1 MILMKKCSIFL
12 RAKRRSFRRL
22 NSWDAGSKQA
32 RRVIPR
38 AAMRYVSAVI
48 LCVFAGLLNAFA
60 HVERPVINLQGG
72 CIAPSAPN
80 EDIRLDV
87 MRVTFRAKRD
97 SYSVDARYHLFNT
110 GDTVTVTVGVPKYG
124 RPDREEEFQRG
135 EPIVRD
141 FLGFDAWVNGR
152 EAEFVVSRDF
162 FTEPSVRPVG
172 GYCHGDK
179 KSETRWMTK
188 RVTFTGK
195 ATTVIRVRYEAHYHI
210 QSGISGF
217 VSDAGYYHVSV
228 GRYWK
233 DKIKRATF
241 VTDITDLNEDR
252 IRSYGGWVAFTGFLG
267 VSEIRQ
273 WEPSSRS
280 YKEIIGSWEGANWKG
295 PWKRGP
301 KAPTPCD
308 RSQW

>member
-1 MILMKKCSIFL
+1 MIPMKKCSIL
-12 RAKRRSFRRL
+12 SRAKGRRL
-22 NSWDAGSKQA
+22 CRQNCRDVAAKLA
-32 RRVIPR
+32 RRVLPG
-38 AAMRYVSAVI
+38 AAMRCALAMIFCVI
-48 LCVFAGLLNAFA
+48 AGLLNAFA

-72 CIAPSAPN
+72 CITPSAPN
-80 EDIRLDV
+80 EHIRLDV
-87 MRVTFRAKRD
+87 MRVIFRAKRD
-97 SYSVDARYHLFNT
+97 SYSVDASYHLFNT
-110 GDTVTVTVGVPKYG
+110 GKTTTVTVGVPKYG
-124 RPDREEEFQRG
+124 RSDRDQEYHSG

-152 EAEFVVSRDF
+152 KAEFVEARDF
-162 FTEPSVRPVG
+162 FTDPSAQPVG

-217 VSDAGYYHVSV
+217 VYDAGYYHVSV

-233 DKIKRATF
+233 DRIKRATF
-241 VTDITDLNEDR
+241 VSDITDINDDR
-252 IRSYGGWVAFTGFLG
+252 IRSYEGWVAFTGFLG